1 MTDTGQEEMIGSRQ
15 KKSAGVLSSLA
26 VYMRSHMW
34 CTFAGVIL
42 IAVLMLLLLVMFYM
56 REQYY
61 SFLLDTTY
69 TTEQALLDSVSE
81 SLTAAM
87 EDYIRIGSNIC
98 VDADALTDTNLRGT
112 IDEFAA
118 GDRGAGA
125 KQRMK
130 NALRVTGNFSNM
142 IVGVAV
148 ANQDGILYQF
158 DKYEVS
164 TTTRVDI
171 WDDQSEAES
180 IFAQMRELN
189 SGKQIPRYL
198 ILPSPYEHP
207 NVPGKGI
214 LSIAFPFRDGFSYQN
229 IPCILLLTFQTSSL
243 EEILGQLTAGHLDYI
258 QGYIEDEDG
267 RILLH
272 TEGKDLIGEDAQT
285 YQEQRRLTDI
295 AMPLGSYG
303 WTLHA
308 VIDEQQILAKV
319 DASYQPLLLL
329 FFVALLVVLGLLLWA
344 CQRALQPVSMISES
358 ISKVRCGSTRERI
371 PILGTNEIWQLAD
384 SYNRMLDAISLAN
397 QEVEHE
403 HARVIEN
410 MQMKQNAEREALE
423 SQINAHF
430 ICNTINA
437 INYEAIDSGNYK
449 VSVLLKKL
457 SNILRYTFD
466 QKHQNVYMRQEIV
479 WIEQY
484 LYLQRE
490 RLETVFD
497 YEIEFDPDYDN
508 WPCRKLMLQP
518 FVENSISHGFEGMRE
533 GGFIRICGEGYRE
546 FLKITIEDNGCGM
559 DEGRRTVIQQILENP
574 RVAREKEVGIGISN
588 VLTRM
593 RMYYGEKFQVAF
605 ETEEG
610 KGTRFTFILPTPP
623 QNNVRRREMEFD
635 ENINS
640 GG

>member
-1 MTDTGQEEMIGSRQ
+1 MTDMGQEEGREQ
-15 KKSAGVLSSLA
+15 GWRRPGGVLSALA
-26 VYMRSHMW
+26 VYARSHMW
-34 CTFAGVIL
+34 CTFAGVIVA
-42 IAVLMLLLLVMFYM
+42 AVLMMLLIVMFYM
-56 REQYY
+56 RAQYY
-61 SFLLDTTY
+61 GFLLETTY
-69 TTEQALLDSVSE
+69 TTEQALLDSVNE
-81 SLTAAM
+81 SLTTAM

-98 VDADALTDTNLRGT
+98 VDVDALTDTNLRGT

-130 NALRVTGNFSNM
+130 NALRITGNFSNM

-148 ANQDGILYQF
+148 ADQDGILYQY

-164 TTTRVDI
+164 NNTRIDL
-171 WDDQSEAES
+171 WDDQSEAAA
-180 IFAQMRELN
+180 IFGRMRELN

-198 ILPSPYEHP
+198 ILSSPHEHP
-207 NVPGKGI
+207 NVSGKGI
-214 LSIAFPFRDGFSYQN
+214 LSIAFPFRNGFSYQN
-229 IPCILLLTFQTSSL
+229 IPYILLLTFQTSSL
-243 EEILGQLTAGHLDYI
+243 EEILGQLTAGHLDYV
-258 QGYIEDEDG
+258 QGYIEDEEG

-272 TEGKDLIGEDAQT
+272 TEGRALIGEDAQR
-285 YQEQRRLTDI
+285 YQEKRHLTDI
-295 AMPLGSYG
+295 AVPLGGYG

-308 VIDEQQILAKV
+308 VIDEERILAKV
-319 DASYQPLLLL
+319 DASYQPILLLY
-329 FFVALLVVLGLLLWA
+329 FVALLVVLGLLLWA
-344 CQRALQPVSMISES
+344 CSRTLQPVYLISES
-358 ISKVRCGSTRERI
+358 IAKVRRGSTSERI
-371 PILGTNEIWQLAD
+371 PILGTHEIWQLAD

-397 QEVEHE
+397 QEVERE
-403 HARVIEN
+403 HAQMIEN
-410 MQMKQNAEREALE
+410 MLMKQHAEREALE

-533 GGFIRICGEGYRE
+533 GGRIRICGEGYRE
-546 FLKITIEDNGCGM
+546 FLKITIGDNGCGM
-559 DEGRRTVIQQILENP
+559 DEGRRTVIRQILENP

-588 VLTRM
+588 VIARM
-593 RMYYGEKFQVAF
+593 KMYYGEAFQVAF

-610 KGTRFTFILPTPP
+610 KGTSFTFILPTPP
-623 QNNVRRREMEFD
+623 PEGERKGEEA
-635 ENINS
+635 E
-640 GG
+640 